1 MHFEITIAMPFVPIT
16 DNDCFLPLIKNLD
29 LDTEIAIGEAA
40 FVRVFPI
47 RENPFGTSTT
57 SPSLPAVQEYTLS
70 DSGSDQEWF

>member
-1 MHFEITIAMPFVPIT
+1 MDLMPEYLR
-16 DNDCFLPLIKNLD
+16 DYLDLDLD

-70 DSGSDQEWF
+70 DGGSDQEWF

>member
-1 MHFEITIAMPFVPIT
+1 MPEYLR
-16 DNDCFLPLIKNLD
+16 DYLDLDLD
-29 LDTEIAIGEAA
+29 LDTMIAIGEAVV
-40 FVRVFPI
+40 VRVFPI